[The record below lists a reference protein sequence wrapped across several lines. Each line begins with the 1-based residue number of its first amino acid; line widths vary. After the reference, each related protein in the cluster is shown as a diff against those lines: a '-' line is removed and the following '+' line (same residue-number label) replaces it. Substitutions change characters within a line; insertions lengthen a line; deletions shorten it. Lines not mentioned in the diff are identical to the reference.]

1 MCRPKGTEQL
11 KAVFMV
17 LGREPWFSGN
27 GMRLISGRS
36 WIRNPSL
43 YTGWTFFTLFF
54 VAIIVLFVWKKTENK
69 GKRGTGWPFKNFHGT
84 MSHIRCN
91 EYKITN
97 MKAGVGKANFHPHK
111 EGPEWP
117 KALITSQG
125 LIPAGE
131 KDSIKNEEE
140 LNRPSVTRKKS
151 PNVYNSCPKMISLE
165 KW

>member
-1 MCRPKGTEQL
+1 
-11 KAVFMV
+11 
-17 LGREPWFSGN
+17 
-27 GMRLISGRS
+27 
-36 WIRNPSL
+36 
-43 YTGWTFFTLFF
+43 
-54 VAIIVLFVWKKTENK
+54 
-69 GKRGTGWPFKNFHGT
+69 

-165 KW
+165 K